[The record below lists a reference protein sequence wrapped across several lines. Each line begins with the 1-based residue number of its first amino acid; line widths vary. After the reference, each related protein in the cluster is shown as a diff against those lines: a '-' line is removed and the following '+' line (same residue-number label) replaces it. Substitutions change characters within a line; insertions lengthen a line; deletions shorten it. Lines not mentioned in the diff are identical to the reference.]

1 MEFKIDTKPTYSII
15 TPISNSLDAILT
27 AAVRHK
33 WEALTESGSGN
44 IIVDLHNCTSAD
56 AQSLSTLTELHQ
68 DIYSAHKSLVFT
80 QLQPE
85 VMAAL
90 KEAELDEMINLAPT
104 INEAIDIVSMEILER
119 ELFDEES

>member
-1 MEFKIDTKPTYSII
+1 MEFKIDTKPTYSIV

-33 WEALTESGSGN
+33 WESLVESGSGN

-56 AQSLSTLTELHQ
+56 AGSLPTLTELHQ

-80 QLQPE
+80 HLQPE

-90 KEAELDEMINLAPT
+90 KEGELDEVINLAPT
-104 INEAIDIVSMEILER
+104 MNEAIDIVSMEILER